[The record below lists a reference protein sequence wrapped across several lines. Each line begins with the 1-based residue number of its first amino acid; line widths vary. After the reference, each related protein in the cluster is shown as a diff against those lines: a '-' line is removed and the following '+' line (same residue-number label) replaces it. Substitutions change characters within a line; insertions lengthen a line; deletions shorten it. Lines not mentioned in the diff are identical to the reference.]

1 MKKPF
6 KQYFLA
12 SLAAVVMASFA
23 LAPVAEAAR
32 DGKGGGGGG
41 GGGGGN
47 RAASAGGGS
56 KQVDRSKADAR
67 STNVRSTS
75 ANSVNNNYRNTTTN
89 VNNTNVN
96 RNTNVNNTN
105 VNRNTNVNISVD
117 NNNGWDNDYHPVGT
131 ALAVG
136 AAVAVTSAVIGTL
149 VQAPPPGCVPVNYGG
164 MVYQQCGATWY
175 QPQGPQFIVVNPPY

>member
-1 MKKPF
+1 MKKSF
-6 KQYFLA
+6 KQSFLA

-23 LAPVAEAAR
+23 VAPVAEAAR

-41 GGGGGN
+41 GNREASGGGG
-47 RAASAGGGS
+47 G

-67 STNVRSTS
+67 SNNVRSTS
-75 ANSVNNNYRNTTTN
+75 ANS

-105 VNRNTNVNISVD
+105 VNRNTSVNNTSVNRNTNVNVNVD
-117 NNNGWDNDYHPVGT
+117 NHNGWDNDYHPVGT

-136 AAVAVTSAVIGTL
+136 AAVAVTSAVIGSL
-149 VQAPPPGCVPVNYGG
+149 VPAPPPGCVPVNYGG
-164 MVYQQCGATWY
+164 MIYQQCGSTWY